1 MAKEEVKMW
10 LFANYTKMRKEIE
23 RLEAIV
29 RTKES
34 ELTSQHWENR
44 NLERMLENA
53 RSELKYNSRMNKADD
68 IAKTAYR
75 TLSSGIISSEA
86 DDFMKLYFQNAINDL
101 DPNTKK
107 V

>member
-1 MAKEEVKMW
+1 
-10 LFANYTKMRKEIE
+10 
-23 RLEAIV
+23 
-29 RTKES
+29 
-34 ELTSQHWENR
+34 
-44 NLERMLENA
+44 
-53 RSELKYNSRMNKADD
+53 MNKADD

-75 TLSSGIISSEA
+75 TLSSGIISPEA